1 MSLIFKI
8 CVLLCIFNCWI
19 QLNLIE
25 ITTSMNRE
33 IIDIHDYTILLEEA
47 STDNSII
54 DSCFFDEPV
63 IAIVFY
69 GRGDVGLKVKYD
81 DHTKEFHHTKGMV
94 LSFYADDKV
103 AFEHHVNKLKPLRC
117 LVIATTIKNIDK
129 LPYGEGQFM
138 EQFLHQLVHPKDH
151 YVEGPVF
158 HMSPEMFLLVEQFFT
173 HTYEGEIK
181 MMFYKSHITALLSH
195 YFGQL
200 ANQQSIKTNTEQ
212 LEKINLAQ
220 EILVSNLENPPSLT
234 ELAHSIGTNTN
245 TLKIEFKAK
254 FGVPVFK
261 YLQNERLK
269 KAYNLIKNEKKTIQE
284 AAWAV
289 GYDSLGSFSN
299 AFEKKFGYRPSQV

>member
-1 MSLIFKI
+1 
-8 CVLLCIFNCWI
+8 
-19 QLNLIE
+19 
-25 ITTSMNRE
+25 MNRE

-47 STDNSII
+47 ATDNNLI

-63 IAIVFY
+63 VAIAFY
-69 GRGDVGLKVKYD
+69 GAGDVGLKVKFD
-81 DHTKEFHHTKGMV
+81 GKTKEFHHTKGMV
-94 LSFYADDKV
+94 LSFYADSKV
-103 AFEHHVNKLKPLRC
+103 EFEHHVSKLKPLQC
-117 LVIATTIKNIDK
+117 LVIATTIKNIDT
-129 LPYGEGQFM
+129 LPNGEGQFL
-138 EQFLHQLVHPKDH
+138 EQFLQQLVHPKDH

-158 HMSPEMFLLVEQFFT
+158 NMSPEMFLLVEQFFNNT
-173 HTYEGEIK
+173 FQSEIK
-181 MMFYKSHITALLSH
+181 MLFYKSHITALLAH

-200 ANQQSIKTNTEQ
+200 AKQQDTQLYTSQ

-220 EILVSNLENPPSLT
+220 EILLSDIENPPSLT
-234 ELAHSIGTNTN
+234 ELAHRIGTNTN
-245 TLKIEFKAK
+245 KLKKEFKAQ

-269 KAYNLIKNEKKTIQE
+269 KAYNLIKNERKTIQE